1 MGEEKYQEK
10 IKSLFERSPVVNFS
24 SIGRIIQDKKNIK
37 QYSKQLVRNLIL
49 KGKIRRLAQ
58 GCYTKHNDPSL
69 SVLCFKGYLG
79 LQDSL
84 SIHNLW
90 EQETIPVIITANKVR
105 QGIRKILGV
114 NVLIR
119 RIDKRYFFGFEY
131 LKYGNFYLPASDI
144 EKTFIDLVYFKENL
158 EKEALKNIK
167 KGIDDEK
174 MRIYLKKY
182 SKKFRERVFRILK

>member
-1 MGEEKYQEK
+1 M
-10 IKSLFERSPVVNFS
+10 
-24 SIGRIIQDKKNIK
+24 
-37 QYSKQLVRNLIL
+37 
-49 KGKIRRLAQ
+49 
-58 GCYTKHNDPSL
+58 
-69 SVLCFKGYLG
+69 
-79 LQDSL
+79 

-131 LKYGNFYLPASDI
+131 LKYGNFYLPVSDM

-182 SKKFRERVFRILK
+182 NKKFRERVFRILK